1 MVTRDIVV
9 IGGSAGAV
17 IAVSEIVARL
27 PADLPAAVFVALHVS
42 PTSEEW
48 LSAVLAKSSLLPVL
62 SPTAAQSI
70 ESGRIYIARPDHH
83 LIVKD
88 GRVLVNRGPHE
99 NLWRPAIDVLFRSAA
114 VAYGNRVVAVLT
126 SGELDDGTSGLQA
139 VKACGGS
146 TVVQDP
152 EDALFPTMLRTAL
165 ANVTIDH
172 SARLHDIP
180 SLLERLLREPAA
192 PAVPIPQDLRKQARM
207 VEAPEE
213 APHLMQ
219 QRGAPSELSCPEC
232 GGPLWRDGPDGA
244 QFRCLIG
251 HGFHIK
257 SLASDTDEQI
267 DRTLWAA
274 IRMFEQRVNIS
285 RMLAEQERSHGRQR
299 RAELYDARADESM
312 AHAQRLRELHLAGA
326 S

>member
-1 MVTRDIVV
+1 VVKRDIVV
-9 IGGSAGAV
+9 MGGSAGAV
-17 IAVSEIVARL
+17 IALSEIVARL

-48 LSAVLAKSSLLPVL
+48 LSAVLATSSLLPVL

-99 NLWRPAIDVLFRSAA
+99 NLWRPAVDVLFRSAA

-139 VKACGGS
+139 VKACGGT

-165 ANVTIDH
+165 TNVAIDH

-180 SLLERLLREPAA
+180 SLLERLLREPAG
-192 PAVPIPQDLRKQARM
+192 PAVPIPQDLRKQAR
-207 VEAPEE
+207 
-213 APHLMQ
+213 
-219 QRGAPSELSCPEC
+219 
-232 GGPLWRDGPDGA
+232 
-244 QFRCLIG
+244 
-251 HGFHIK
+251 FHIK

-285 RMLAEQERSHGRQR
+285 RMLAEQERSHGRHR

-312 AHAQRLRELHLAGA
+312 AHAQRLRELHVAGA
-326 S
+326 SQT